1 MNSALLR
8 IRHIS
13 VTVTGIS
20 VNSAAHQ
27 VNITV
32 AADLSSLIPALL
44 PFHGVNVV
52 TGNAEAKI
60 GEKYLSASRSFEI
73 TAFKQ

>member
-1 MNSALLR
+1 
-8 IRHIS
+8 
-13 VTVTGIS
+13 VTLTGIS
-20 VNSAAHQ
+20 VNSSSRQ
-27 VNITV
+27 VAVSV